1 MRTPYRCTTNW
12 GDDSFAYGFGKG
24 VAFSIP
30 YSAVKYPGATLFI
43 IGLGIALGIKLIGS
57 IAVIVVFGFPIYC
70 LYLSFKE
77 CFVRLKSL
85 KEKKPKGIEGID
97 WLSDE
102 ELAERTR

>member
-1 MRTPYRCTTNW
+1 MRTPYKCTTNW

-24 VAFSIP
+24 VAFGSL
-30 YSAVKYPGATLFI
+30 YSAVKYPGATLLI

-57 IAVIVVFGFPIYC
+57 VAVIVVFGYPLYYI
-70 LYLSFKE
+70 YLSFKE
-77 CFVRLKSL
+77 CFARLKSPR
-85 KEKKPKGIEGID
+85 EKKPKGIEGID